1 MNNVI
6 VCFDY
11 GDDGQRELS
20 KLLYTSAF
28 NEEEAKYLASDYD
41 LFYDEVY
48 FAKELPLDFVGAYLK
63 AIIGSDKLTR
73 IENNS

>member
-1 MNNVI
+1 MNNV
-6 VCFDY
+6 VACFDY

-20 KLLYTSAF
+20 KLSYSSVF
-28 NEEEAKYLASDYD
+28 NEEEAIAIAKRYALYH
-41 LFYDEVY
+41 DEVY